1 MKKFAALLLIA
12 VLLTLSAAFA
22 ACGKSHSV
30 EPELGTNLAA
40 GAEVSATDNG
50 EDGNHSYNVE
60 LAERYAQIYVNGE
73 FVRTVF
79 FRNTYAWDNFRT
91 VTLYLELESGSNVIS
106 LSCNGEYAPATGQA
120 AYLPLFAP
128 HAVIAAA
135 THA

>member
-1 MKKFAALLLIA
+1 M
-12 VLLTLSAAFA
+12 
-22 ACGKSHSV
+22 
-30 EPELGTNLAA
+30 
-40 GAEVSATDNG
+40 
-50 EDGNHSYNVE
+50 E

-91 VTLYLELESGSNVIS
+91 VTLYLELESGSNVVS

-128 HAVIAAA
+128 RAVIAAA

>member
-12 VLLTLSAAFA
+12 VLLALSAAFA
-22 ACGKSHSV
+22 ACGKTHSV

-79 FRNTYAWDNFRT
+79 FRNTYAWDNFRM
-91 VTLYLELESGSNVIS
+91 VTLYLELESGSNVVN

-128 HAVIAAA
+128 YAVIAAA